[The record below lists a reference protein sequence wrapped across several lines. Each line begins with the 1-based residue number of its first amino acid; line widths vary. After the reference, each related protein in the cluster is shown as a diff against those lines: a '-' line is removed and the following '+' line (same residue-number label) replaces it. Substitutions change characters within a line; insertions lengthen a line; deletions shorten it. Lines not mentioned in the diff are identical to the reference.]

1 MCGHRIDEL
10 PPELDPW
17 RNGLA
22 LRHYRETALRPNSLG
37 ALRQFCDRPNSLG
50 ALPTEPEPVRL
61 SL

>member
-17 RNGLA
+17 RNGQA
-22 LRHYRETALRPNSLG
+22 LRYLRKNRPNSI
-37 ALRQFCDRPNSLG
+37 G